1 LPLDPAGGLLS
12 PKPPLPHFQILG
24 KGKGRGRK
32 EEREV
37 MGGEEIKGAEPTP
50 PIFLPRTAPAQ
61 TMLRIPRAASRYC
74 QKEIRP
80 RT

>member
-61 TMLRIPRAASRYC
+61 TMLRIPRAASKILPERD
-74 QKEIRP
+74 
-80 RT
+80 